1 MWDNQYQKKDPGQ
14 EHALVVKRL
23 KPGLRQVSLRWLIGT
38 ILTGLASYILM
49 AIALFTALE
58 GQQQLITP
66 LQWFNV
72 DADIP
77 DFDRNKSDRIAPT
90 RVRQSFDS
98 KRQFE
103 LSILQNK
110 GDAKIIETQKFE
122 WIRMALAEERPYQY
136 TYPQF
141 DALSMFTRDWEK
153 QTPTSQGSGQIY
165 GAKTQTK
172 MTLRSRNF
180 IVNEINFDGT
190 DTFTDDK
197 AQQEIQNAGLVVDTK
212 NEFLSILTLG
222 ELLKTDNL
230 LSTLKLSDN
239 PEVRITQ
246 ENLTISPQKN
256 RIDLTKNYVED
267 IIPVHKKQ
275 TILKIL
281 QEFESDYNTEQ
292 IEQVAQAL
300 ATLNHSDFLKEE
312 SLLRLGIVTQHGEED
327 HIVRASIYRKKYHV
341 LTVALNDDNQFVESI
356 EPEMSPIL
364 QTAFQNGLSHS
375 AINVGRLPTVY
386 DAIYRAILSHNMS
399 PSVSQRL
406 IRLLATNIDMKSRIT
421 PTDQLEIFYAVPKE
435 NSNEKDKKSTQNAQQ
450 SQNTQAPPINQEVPI
465 NNVDPEIRYISATF
479 GNVTYK
485 YYRYQSKDGSVDYYD
500 SEGKSSKPFLLR
512 KPTPNGTFGSPFGP
526 RKHPILG
533 YVRMHTGVDWIAPKG
548 SPIIAVGDGVVTKVG
563 VTSGYGNHVV
573 IQHAN
578 GYASSY
584 SHQNNHA
591 PGLKQGMKVRQG
603 QVIGYVGSTGLAT
616 GPHCH
621 FEIIVNGT
629 KVDPMRIRIPNSKEL
644 LNQDLQIFLREKRNI
659 DSLIN
664 SPTKSINDS

>member
-66 LQWFNV
+66 LQWSNV

-77 DFDRNKSDRIAPT
+77 DFDSNKSDRIAPT

-122 WIRMALAEERPYQY
+122 WIRMALAEERPHQY

-153 QTPTSQGSGQIY
+153 QTPTPEGSGQIY

-180 IVNEINFDGT
+180 IVNEANFDGT

-197 AQQEIQNAGLVVDTK
+197 AQQEIQNAGLVVDAK
-212 NEFLSILTLG
+212 NEFLSIFTLS
-222 ELLKTDNL
+222 ELLKVDNL
-230 LSTLKLSDN
+230 SSTLKLSDN
-239 PEVRITQ
+239 PGVRITQ

-275 TILKIL
+275 TILEIL
-281 QEFESDYNTEQ
+281 QEFESDYNREQ

-300 ATLNHSDFLKEE
+300 ATLNYSDFLKEG

-327 HIVRASIYRKKYHV
+327 HIVRASIYRKKYHA
-341 LTVALNDDNQFVESI
+341 LTVALNDDNQFVEST

-375 AINVGRLPTVY
+375 LINVGRLPTVY
-386 DAIYRAILSHNMS
+386 DAIYRAVLSHNMS

-435 NSNEKDKKSTQNAQQ
+435 NSNEKDKKSTQNEQQ
-450 SQNTQAPPINQEVPI
+450 SQNTQAPPIHQETPI

-533 YVRMHTGVDWIAPKG
+533 YVRMHTGVDWVAPKG

-563 VTSGYGNHVV
+563 VTSGYGNQVV

-578 GYASSY
+578 GYVSSY
-584 SHQNNHA
+584 AHQNNYA
-591 PGLKQGMKVRQG
+591 PGIKPGVKVRQG

-644 LNQDLQIFLREKRNI
+644 LNQDLQTFLQEKRNI

-664 SPTKSINDS
+664 SATKSTNDS